1 MDTRLLKIREMK
13 RFCKWVDTRN
23 VAQLSQY
30 STMAEFDRADTASK
44 KNEFFFKRSN
54 GNYKWPSGRNSRT
67 CISILDIYSFGY
79 KMKDYINKRQE
90 RKRTKGNKKKE
101 IKMKKEVVRSKDK
114 KRTVGMY
121 PESLRETTFIHNNK
135 YKEKYIWPNNSHLL
149 LSPSRILDGTK
160 DKTGLDAWRKRVGE
174 EEANRIIEESQKIG
188 KSLHTYIENSV
199 WKFCNVRYQN
209 HPPLINPIYHPHAD
223 LVSKMGNIVLE
234 KGLKNS
240 LEEVYGLES
249 YIYYSIYFRGIID
262 LVGKYEGEDTIVDF
276 KTKTKMPKEEW
287 MEDWF
292 MQVAAYGMAHNFR
305 CGTNIKKGVVLLITR
320 ELEFKKII
328 IQGNDWNKY
337 YRMFCEKL
345 KDFVS
350 IDRDNKEEEFK
361 YAQERYKEL
370 EKTIQEI
377 K

>member
-1 MDTRLLKIREMK
+1 
-13 RFCKWVDTRN
+13 
-23 VAQLSQY
+23 
-30 STMAEFDRADTASK
+30 
-44 KNEFFFKRSN
+44 
-54 GNYKWPSGRNSRT
+54 
-67 CISILDIYSFGY
+67 
-79 KMKDYINKRQE
+79 
-90 RKRTKGNKKKE
+90 
-101 IKMKKEVVRSKDK
+101 
-114 KRTVGMY
+114 
-121 PESLRETTFIHNNK
+121 
-135 YKEKYIWPNNSHLL
+135 
-149 LSPSRILDGTK
+149 
-160 DKTGLDAWRKRVGE
+160 
-174 EEANRIIEESQKIG
+174 
-188 KSLHTYIENSV
+188 
-199 WKFCNVRYQN
+199 
-209 HPPLINPIYHPHAD
+209 
-223 LVSKMGNIVLE
+223 
-234 KGLKNS
+234 
-240 LEEVYGLES
+240 
-249 YIYYSIYFRGIID
+249 
-262 LVGKYEGEDTIVDF
+262 
-276 KTKTKMPKEEW
+276 MPKEEW